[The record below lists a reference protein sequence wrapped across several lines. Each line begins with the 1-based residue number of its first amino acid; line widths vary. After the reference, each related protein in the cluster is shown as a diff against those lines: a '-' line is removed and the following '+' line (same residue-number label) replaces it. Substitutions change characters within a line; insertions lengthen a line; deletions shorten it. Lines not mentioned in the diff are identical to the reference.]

1 MYKKETINPKCLHT
15 DRDLSFA
22 NTGHILP
29 CCWLN
34 TSYNQPGIK
43 ELFSEK
49 LHIDN
54 NTVEDIINSEEW
66 INFFNNLKTGKAP
79 KNCRI
84 FCSGPL
90 EDNAEETKVIHNNS
104 SYK

>member
-34 TSYNQPGIK
+34 DSYEEPGIK
-43 ELFSEK
+43 ELFSER

-54 NTVEDIINSEEW
+54 NTVEDIINSKEW
-66 INFFNNLKTGKAP
+66 IDFFNNLKSNAP
-79 KNCRI
+79 AICRK

-90 EDNAEETKVIHNNS
+90 EDYVEETKEIHNNS